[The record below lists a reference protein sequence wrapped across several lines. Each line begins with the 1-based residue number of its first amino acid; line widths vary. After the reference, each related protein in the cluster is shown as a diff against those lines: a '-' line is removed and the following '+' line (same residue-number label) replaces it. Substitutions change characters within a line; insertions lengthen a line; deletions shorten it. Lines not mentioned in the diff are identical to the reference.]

1 MKSTKLLA
9 LVALLCLWNTW
20 PANMQASRQRI
31 IFDTDMGNDVDD
43 VVALDLLLKYHEAG
57 KANLLAIMGSRD
69 AVSCCPFIDMYDKW
83 FGYPNIPI
91 GMVIN
96 GANPTPDKDAYSTK
110 TLAIEKNG
118 KKVFLPKKQHPLDYP
133 NAVDLYRKIL
143 SHVPDKSVVIV
154 AVGFSSNLARLMETD
169 GDEYSPLNGTELL
182 KRKVSYI
189 SIMAGNFLPDA
200 KPEYNVWNDV
210 MAARKLYTQSPVPLI
225 FSTFDLGKKILYP
238 GKCIQDNL
246 NWTADHPLR
255 SAYCFYKKMPYDRP
269 CWDPTSALYA
279 LEPHSGFFGLSEKGD
294 VSVDD
299 KGGTTFTP
307 NPKGNCQY
315 LTVTPEQQQ
324 KVKDYLVKIV
334 SQKPK
339 RFQ

>member
-189 SIMAGNFLPDA
+189 SIMAGNFLPAA

-210 MAARKLYTQSPVPLI
+210 MAARKAITVCNMSLIINVFFYRFFLYL
-225 FSTFDLGKKILYP
+225 FSRDKRYRFNIYLALVIAYHSECRVIL
-238 GKCIQDNL
+238 CL
-246 NWTADHPLR
+246 
-255 SAYCFYKKMPYDRP
+255 
-269 CWDPTSALYA
+269 
-279 LEPHSGFFGLSEKGD
+279 
-294 VSVDD
+294 
-299 KGGTTFTP
+299 
-307 NPKGNCQY
+307 
-315 LTVTPEQQQ
+315 
-324 KVKDYLVKIV
+324 
-334 SQKPK
+334 
-339 RFQ
+339 